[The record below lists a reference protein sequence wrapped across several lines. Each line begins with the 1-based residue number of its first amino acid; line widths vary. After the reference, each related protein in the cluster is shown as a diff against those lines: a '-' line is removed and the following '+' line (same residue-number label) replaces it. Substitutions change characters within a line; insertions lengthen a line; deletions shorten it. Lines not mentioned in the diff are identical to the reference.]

1 MSVLAAPTTTPLLV
15 RALVGFPGPPSSD
28 VAICGTGQSCCSV
41 YCREWVPQS
50 APPTGPDEW
59 GADTGASPVP
69 SALIVYSAFC
79 STRPQ
84 RTNTSLA
91 PSGDQAGAKSIVR
104 PVS

>member
-1 MSVLAAPTTTPLLV
+1 MQEFLRSEPV
-15 RALVGFPGPPSSD
+15 RWAGPSLRIVG

-91 PSGDQAGAKSIVR
+91 PSGDQDSR
-104 PVS
+104 LEMTRTE